1 MSIGFGNMKI
11 IGNLNKRGFGK
22 VLELDSDWR

>member
-11 IGNLNKRGFGK
+11 IGNLYKRSFGE
-22 VLELDSDWR
+22 VIGLDNDWR